1 MDRMLSASR
10 TDCGRVRSRNEDAL
24 QVVPEQ
30 GWAVLADGMGG
41 HPGGDVAS
49 RLAVAAVVH
58 RLFADGRGVDEPAVM
73 EQVLRRAVHEAN
85 EALLREGRRLPVL
98 AGMGSTLVVAAF
110 LPGCVLSAHVGDSR
124 LYRYS
129 ARTLSQLTRD
139 HTLLQERIDAGM
151 IAADSTSFSSLGS
164 ILTRGLGAGL
174 VVEPSVACHPLAGGD
189 RFMLCSDG
197 LSDLVDDAVI
207 GRILGEAPTLDAAAD
222 LLVARAI
229 EEGGTDNVSLIL
241 MQPLATGGR

>member
-1 MDRMLSASR
+1 MLKIW
-10 TDCGRVRSRNEDAL
+10 GRNNSVNV
-24 QVVPEQ
+24 QK
-30 GWAVLADGMGG
+30 VLWCCEEMG
-41 HPGGDVAS
+41 VK
-49 RLAVAAVVH
+49 
-58 RLFADGRGVDEPAVM
+58 
-73 EQVLRRAVHEAN
+73 
-85 EALLREGRRLPVL
+85 
-98 AGMGSTLVVAAF
+98 
-110 LPGCVLSAHVGDSR
+110 
-124 LYRYS
+124 Y
-129 ARTLSQLTRD
+129 
-139 HTLLQERIDAGM
+139 ERIDAGM